1 MKSLKNLKSWKYKKL
16 LKNNRYNFK
25 RSYVLKHLP
34 SSLITNAYKSISGW
48 KNYKATPLL
57 SLDKLK
63 KNLRLN
69 NIFYK
74 DESKRFHLK
83 SFKALGGAYAVER
96 ISKGKKNIVI
106 SSATAGNHGRSVAW
120 GAKRLNLKCKIFVS
134 QYVSQTRV
142 SEIEK
147 FGAEVIRVKGNYE
160 NSLEECKRLSKKYN
174 WQIVQDVSTKNYKYV
189 PQLTMAG
196 YSIMIKEISKQTNHY
211 ITHIF
216 VQAGVGGLAAGVVA
230 GVAKYFK
237 RIPRIIVVEPDRAD
251 CVLQSV
257 KANKMKKIRIKKES
271 IMGGMSC
278 NEMSLVPWQMKKIR
292 IKKESI
298 MGGMSCN
305 EMSLVPWQILKKTSN
320 YCVSV
325 TDNNV
330 AKTTAMLKDR
340 KLSRVSIIGGECAT
354 PGVIALIGLANN
366 LKARKSLNLNE
377 DSNILVIG
385 CEGNADVKLYKQ
397 LLSKGRK

>member
-1 MKSLKNLKSWKYKKL
+1 MKSLNILKSWNYSNL
-16 LKNNRYNFK
+16 LRNKRYTFNRN
-25 RSYVLKHLP
+25 YVLRHVSNVLLSK
-34 SSLITNAYKSISGW
+34 AYHSISKW
-48 KNYKATPLL
+48 KNYKATPLI
-57 SLDKLK
+57 SLDTLNQ
-63 KNLRLN
+63 NLN
-69 NIFYK
+69 FNKIFYK

-83 SFKALGGAYAVER
+83 SFKALGGAFAVEK

-134 QYVSQTRV
+134 QYVSETRV
-142 SEIEK
+142 HEIEK

-160 NSLEECKRLSKKYN
+160 NSLKECKRQSKKNN
-174 WQIVQDVSTKNYKYV
+174 WKIVQDVSTKDYKYI

-237 RIPRIIVVEPDRAD
+237 RIPKIIVVEPDRAD

-257 KANKMKKIRIKKES
+257 KANKLKKIKIKKES

-278 NEMSLVPWQMKKIR
+278 NEMSLI
-292 IKKESI
+292 
-298 MGGMSCN
+298 
-305 EMSLVPWQILKKTSN
+305 PWQILKKTSN
-320 YCVSV
+320 YCVSIS
-325 TDNNV
+325 DKNV
-330 AKTTAMLKDR
+330 SKTVAMLKDK
-340 KLSRVSIIGGECAT
+340 KLSKTSIIGGECAT
-354 PGVIALIGLANN
+354 PGIIALVALSNN
-366 LKARKSLNLNE
+366 IKIRKLLDLDKN
-377 DSNILVIG
+377 SNILLIG

-397 LLSKGRK
+397 LLSRGRK